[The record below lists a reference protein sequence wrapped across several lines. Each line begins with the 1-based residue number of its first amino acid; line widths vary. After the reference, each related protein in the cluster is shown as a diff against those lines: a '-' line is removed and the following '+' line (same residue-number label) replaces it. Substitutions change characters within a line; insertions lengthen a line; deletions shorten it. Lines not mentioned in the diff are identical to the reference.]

1 MVDLYTSYSVV
12 NKSLANLAGKINK
25 LDKSDDIRIQDSFV
39 RLEEED
45 TYITERSNRLASNLT
60 AAYNLASFR
69 KNFYMLESDGEDDVV
84 FKRFIDAVDFDIDM
98 SEFNMEV
105 DDSGYKSNNF

>member
-1 MVDLYTSYSVV
+1 MVDLYTSYSIV
-12 NKSLANLAGKINK
+12 NKSLASLAGNINK
-25 LDKSDDIRIQDSFV
+25 LERAEDIRIQDSIV

-69 KNFYMLESDGEDDVV
+69 KNFYMLEAENEDE
-84 FKRFIDAVDFDIDM
+84 FIYKRFIDAVDFDVDM

-105 DDSGYKSNNF
+105 DNSDYKSNNF